1 MISQETIKQARQ
13 TDLVAYLTAKGE
25 ELKRIGKWN
34 EKTIGQ
40 LKRRD

>member
-1 MISQETIKQARQ
+1 VRIREGTEMRTSFIWNKE
-13 TDLVAYLTAKGE
+13 G

-34 EKTIGQ
+34 EKTQNQ